1 MRNPLESFALSQ
13 LAKVQEGMA
22 EAVRE
27 AERELRA
34 TKVEAVSG
42 GGAVRVS
49 ANGLGELID
58 VTLDP
63 NVLTTEPEQVRL
75 LEDLI
80 AAAVRDVI
88 AKASQKASE
97 VRQQKLKASGPFAML
112 EQLGI
117 DLDMLGQ

>member
-1 MRNPLESFALSQ
+1 MRNPLESLALSQ
-13 LAKVQEGMA
+13 LAKIQQDLA
-22 EAVRE
+22 QAAQE
-27 AERELRA
+27 AESELRA
-34 TKVEAVSG
+34 TKLEAVSG

-58 VTLDP
+58 VRLDP

-80 AAAVRDVI
+80 AAAVRDVLD
-88 AKASQKASE
+88 KASAKASE
-97 VRQQKLKASGPFAML
+97 VRQQKLKTSGPFAML
-112 EQLGI
+112 EQFGI